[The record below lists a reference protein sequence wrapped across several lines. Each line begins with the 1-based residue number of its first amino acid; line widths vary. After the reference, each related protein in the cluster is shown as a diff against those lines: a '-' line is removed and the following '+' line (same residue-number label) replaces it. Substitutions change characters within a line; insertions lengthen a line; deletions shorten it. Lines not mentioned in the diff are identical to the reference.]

1 MDKCWQN
8 KPRYPLDSDL
18 SGGLS
23 VIHFLNYQGE
33 FYSELKTV
41 VIFNATIGMAIY
53 LNNQKI
59 DRYGAII

>member
-18 SGGLS
+18 FGGLS
-23 VIHFLNYQGE
+23 VIHFLNNQGE

-41 VIFNATIGMAIY
+41 VIFNAAIGMAIY